1 MKERTFIS
9 FDWAIK
15 KVLRH
20 KENFTVL
27 EGFLSELLGFDIKI
41 ENILESEA
49 NKQHEA
55 DKFDRV
61 DILVKSMQGELML
74 IEVQY
79 DDEIDYFHR
88 MVYGISKLISEY
100 IAEGQLYGSIKKAYS
115 INIMYFRIGQGKD
128 YIYEYEGKFIGRK
141 KKDTLNPTT
150 AQKTK
155 YGIQT
160 VADIFPKYYIL
171 RVGSFKQEEKI
182 TDTMDQWMY
191 FLKNSEIKDEF
202 TAKGLAEAKQVL
214 KYENMSKEDQMSYK
228 RHIENTRVE
237 LSVIETAE
245 YKAER
250 RKAIKGAIGLL
261 KAGINKNII
270 ATTMELSLGDVDMI
284 EIQTTMNKARYQIPP
299 QYFTPRVC
307 EKY

>member
-1 MKERTFIS
+1 MNERRLIS

-41 ENILESEA
+41 QSILEGEA
-49 NKQHEA
+49 NKQEEG
-55 DKFDRV
+55 DKGNRV

-88 MVYGISKLISEY
+88 MVYGISKLLTEY
-100 IAEGQLYGSIKKAYS
+100 IVEGQVFGVVKKAYS

-128 YIYEYEGKFIGRK
+128 YIYEYEGKFIGRT
-141 KKDTLNPTT
+141 KKDTLKPTRG
-150 AQKTK
+150 QKIK
-155 YGIQT
+155 FGIET

-171 RVGSFKQEEKI
+171 RVGSFKKEEKI

-202 TAKGLAEAKQVL
+202 TAKGLDEAKKVL
-214 KYENMSKEDQMSYK
+214 KYENMSKADKEAYE
-228 RHIENTRVE
+228 RHVYNVRIEK
-237 LSVIETAE
+237 SVIETAE
-245 YKAER
+245 FKAGLKAA
-250 RKAIKGAIGLL
+250 RKNSIEVAIALL
-261 KAGINKNII
+261 KEGSNKNLISTVTKLTLEEI
-270 ATTMELSLGDVDMI
+270 DRLEKGEELELDIDKDSDDD
-284 EIQTTMNKARYQIPP
+284 
-299 QYFTPRVC
+299 
-307 EKY
+307 

>member
-49 NKQHEA
+49 NKEQEN
-55 DKFDRV
+55 DKGNRV
-61 DILVKSMQGELML
+61 DILVKSDQGELML

-88 MVYGISKLISEY
+88 MVYGISKLLTQY
-100 IAEGQLYGSIKKAYS
+100 IVEGQPFGVIKKAYS

-128 YIYEYEGKFIGRK
+128 YIYEYDGKFVGRK
-141 KKDTLNPTT
+141 KKDMLNPAK
-150 AQKTK
+150 AQKLK

-171 RVGSFKQEEKI
+171 RVGSFKEEEKI
-182 TDTMDQWMY
+182 DNTMDEWMY

-202 TAKGLAEAKQVL
+202 SAKGLKEAKQVL
-214 KYENMSKEDQMSYK
+214 KYENMSKEDKNAYE
-228 RHIENTRVE
+228 RHVYNRRIEV
-237 LSVIETAE
+237 SVIETAE
-245 YKAER
+245 FKASLKAA
-250 RKAIKGAIGLL
+250 RKNSIEVAIVLL
-261 KAGINKNII
+261 KAGSNKELIATATKLTLEEINKL
-270 ATTMELSLGDVDMI
+270 ERGEDV
-284 EIQTTMNKARYQIPP
+284 EIDIYK
-299 QYFTPRVC
+299 
-307 EKY
+307 ESDDE

>member
-41 ENILESEA
+41 ENILESES

-88 MVYGISKLISEY
+88 MVYGISKLAGERWCEYYHNRFNVDVRSIRYPGLIS
-100 IAEGQLYGSIKKAYS
+100 YS
-115 INIMYFRIGQGKD
+115 TLPGGGTTD
-128 YIYEYEGKFIGRK
+128 Y
-141 KKDTLNPTT
+141 
-150 AQKTK
+150 A
-155 YGIQT
+155 
-160 VADIFPKYYIL
+160 VDIFYHAKKNGNYK
-171 RVGSFKQEEKI
+171 S
-182 TDTMDQWMY
+182 
-191 FLKNSEIKDEF
+191 FLKSDTALPMMYMKDAVRATIELMHADKESVKIRSSYNLAGISF
-202 TAKGLAEAKQVL
+202 TPEQLA
-214 KYENMSKEDQMSYK
+214 S
-228 RHIENTRVE
+228 
-237 LSVIETAE
+237 
-245 YKAER
+245 
-250 RKAIKGAIGLL
+250 AIKLKIANFEINSWLLAGLS
-261 KAGINKNII
+261 I
-270 ATTMELSLGDVDMI
+270 
-284 EIQTTMNKARYQIPP
+284 
-299 QYFTPRVC
+299 
-307 EKY
+307 

>member
-41 ENILESEA
+41 ENILESET

-100 IAEGQLYGSIKKAYS
+100 IAEGQLYGTIKKAYS

-141 KKDTLNPTT
+141 KKDVLNPTT

-182 TDTMDQWMY
+182 DDTMDQWMY

-214 KYENMSKEDQMSYK
+214 KYENMSKEDQMSYR

-237 LSVIETAE
+237 MSVIETAE
-245 YKAER
+245 YKAA
-250 RKAIKGAIGLL
+250 RKNSIETATVLL
-261 KAGINKNII
+261 KAGVDKNII
-270 ATTMELSLGDVDMI
+270 ISSTKLSLEDIYTI
-284 EIQTTMNKARYQIPP
+284 ERGEDPDRNTDDD
-299 QYFTPRVC
+299 
-307 EKY
+307 E

>member
-49 NKQHEA
+49 NKEQES
-55 DKFDRV
+55 DKANRV
-61 DILVKSMQGELML
+61 DILVKSNQGELML

-88 MVYGISKLISEY
+88 MVYGISKLLTQY
-100 IAEGQLYGSIKKAYS
+100 IVEGQPFGVIKKAYS

-128 YIYEYEGKFIGRK
+128 YIYEYDGKFIGRK
-141 KKDTLNPTT
+141 KKDTLNPTS
-150 AQKTK
+150 AQKIK

-171 RVGSFKQEEKI
+171 RVGSFKEEEKI
-182 TDTMDQWMY
+182 DDTMDQWMY

-202 TAKGLAEAKQVL
+202 TAKGLEQAKQVL
-214 KYENMSKEDQMSYK
+214 KFENMSRADKDAYE
-228 RHIENTRVE
+228 RHIYNQRIEI
-237 LSVIETAE
+237 SVIETAE
-245 YKAER
+245 YKAA
-250 RKAIKGAIGLL
+250 RKRSIEMAIEAL
-261 KAGINKNII
+261 KVGIDMEII
-270 ATTMELSLGDVDMI
+270 AQISKLDKSEIEQLSRGIDIDRN
-284 EIQTTMNKARYQIPP
+284 TDDD
-299 QYFTPRVC
+299 
-307 EKY
+307 

>member
-49 NKQHEA
+49 NKEQEG
-55 DKFDRV
+55 DKGNRV
-61 DILVKSMQGELML
+61 DILVKSDKGELML

-88 MVYGISKLISEY
+88 MVYGISKLLTEY
-100 IAEGQLYGSIKKAYS
+100 IVEGQPFGVIKKAYS

-128 YIYEYEGKFIGRK
+128 YIYEYEGKFIGRS
-141 KKDTLNPTT
+141 KKDTLNPTNT
-150 AQKTK
+150 QKTK
-155 YGIQT
+155 FGIET

-171 RVGSFKQEEKI
+171 RVGSFKKEEKI

-202 TAKGLAEAKQVL
+202 TAKGLDEAKKVL
-214 KYENMSKEDQMSYK
+214 KYENMSTEDKSAYE
-228 RHIENTRVE
+228 RHVYNVRIEK
-237 LSVIETAE
+237 SVIETAE
-245 YKAER
+245 FKA
-250 RKAIKGAIGLL
+250 GL
-261 KAGINKNII
+261 KAARKTAIEAAMKFLRAGISKDII
-270 ATTMELSLGDVDMI
+270 ATSLELTLEEVD
-284 EIQTTMNKARYQIPP
+284 RL
-299 QYFTPRVC
+299 
-307 EKY
+307 EKGEELELDIDKDTDDDE